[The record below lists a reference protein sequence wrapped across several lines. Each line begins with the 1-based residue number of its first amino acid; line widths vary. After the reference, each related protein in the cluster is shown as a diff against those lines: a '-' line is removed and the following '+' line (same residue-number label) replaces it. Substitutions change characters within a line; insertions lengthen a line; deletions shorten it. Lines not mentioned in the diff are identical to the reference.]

1 MTDLHYGVRCRSAGK
16 FLRLHTDS
24 GGARERWDVL
34 SAPGTRTKFSS
45 NAMLSPEDRGLAT
58 AVTGGGGSAAMRIRQ
73 PTQHE
78 PMQILLL
85 ASSGEGAG

>member
-1 MTDLHYGVRCRSAGK
+1 
-16 FLRLHTDS
+16 
-24 GGARERWDVL
+24 
-34 SAPGTRTKFSS
+34 
-45 NAMLSPEDRGLAT
+45 MLSPEDRGLAT
-58 AVTGGGGSAAMRIRQ
+58 AVTGGGGSAAMSIRQ